1 MRERLYMRYLLI
13 QQEIV
18 QCKALITMCLLFVV
32 FKTVAP
38 QPSII
43 ITMVLRQVSS
53 LDCYMKVKEKVKRGS
68 LKLGSHLKPQ
78 KQQVFSQRHKTVL

>member
-18 QCKALITMCLLFVV
+18 QCKAMCLLFVV

-38 QPSII
+38 QPPII
-43 ITMVLRQVSS
+43 ITMVLRQVNS
-53 LDCYMKVKEKVKRGS
+53 LDCYMKVKEKV
-68 LKLGSHLKPQ
+68 H
-78 KQQVFSQRHKTVL
+78 